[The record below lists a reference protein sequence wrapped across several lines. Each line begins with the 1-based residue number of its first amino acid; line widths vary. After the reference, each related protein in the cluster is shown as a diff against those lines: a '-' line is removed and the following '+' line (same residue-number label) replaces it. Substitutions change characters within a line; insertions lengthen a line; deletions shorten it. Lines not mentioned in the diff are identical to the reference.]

1 MPAAARRSPLFF
13 AAVNPF
19 LPTPLPPALGFADRV
34 FFGLSFGNFGNF
46 SGCRLQ
52 GRGEG
57 RRGGRGRGRSTDTDP
72 LARSPA
78 RRIDQITTPPE
89 TFQWPTRPPQ
99 TEKKRHGNRKTRRY
113 CTGLR
118 LAWRYPARESG
129 WRGIHT
135 DTMRASVRACFRA
148 AMTFSSFQTFTG
160 SITMRADE
168 RGLARAERREDSD
181 PDSTRSDPPRPRPRI
196 SLSKSP
202 ASSRSSFQL
211 S

>member
-1 MPAAARRSPLFF
+1 M
-13 AAVNPF
+13 
-19 LPTPLPPALGFADRV
+19 PTPLPAPALGFADRV
-34 FFGLSFGNFGNF
+34 FFGLSFGNFPEI

-57 RRGGRGRGRSTDTDP
+57 AAGGGGGGGGGRPMPIHWRGALLEGSTRSQPRQRPFSGRRARLRQKRSGTG
-72 LARSPA
+72 
-78 RRIDQITTPPE
+78 
-89 TFQWPTRPPQ
+89 
-99 TEKKRHGNRKTRRY
+99 TERTRRY

-148 AMTFSSFQTFTG
+148 AMAFSSFQTFTG

-196 SLSKSP
+196 SLSLKV
-202 ASSRSSFQL
+202 AG
-211 S
+211 

>member
-1 MPAAARRSPLFF
+1 MPIHWRGALLEGSTRSQPRQR
-13 AAVNPF
+13 P
-19 LPTPLPPALGFADRV
+19 
-34 FFGLSFGNFGNF
+34 F
-46 SGCRLQ
+46 SGRRARLGQ
-52 GRGEG
+52 KKSGTG
-57 RRGGRGRGRSTDTDP
+57 
-72 LARSPA
+72 
-78 RRIDQITTPPE
+78 
-89 TFQWPTRPPQ
+89 
-99 TEKKRHGNRKTRRY
+99 TERTRRY

-148 AMTFSSFQTFTG
+148 AMAFSSFQTFTG

-196 SLSKSP
+196 SLSQSRRLARAVLSNFLRSG
-202 ASSRSSFQL
+202 ASQWRAWWTQSGS
-211 S
+211 

>member
-1 MPAAARRSPLFF
+1 MFFSVSLSEISEIFLGVGCRGGEKAAAGGGGGGGRPIPIHWRGALLEGSTRSQPRQR
-13 AAVNPF
+13 P
-19 LPTPLPPALGFADRV
+19 
-34 FFGLSFGNFGNF
+34 F
-46 SGCRLQ
+46 SGRRARLRQ
-52 GRGEG
+52 K
-57 RRGGRGRGRSTDTDP
+57 RSGTG
-72 LARSPA
+72 
-78 RRIDQITTPPE
+78 
-89 TFQWPTRPPQ
+89 
-99 TEKKRHGNRKTRRY
+99 TERTRRY

-148 AMTFSSFQTFTG
+148 AMAFSSFQTFTG